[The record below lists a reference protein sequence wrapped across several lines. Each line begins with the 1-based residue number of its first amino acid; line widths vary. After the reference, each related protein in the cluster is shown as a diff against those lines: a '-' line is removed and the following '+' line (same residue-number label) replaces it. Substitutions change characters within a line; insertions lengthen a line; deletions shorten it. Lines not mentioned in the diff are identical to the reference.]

1 MVELES
7 LRRTTLLGFIA
18 VFVLLWGRDARADAP
33 IDLRGAT
40 EGPSL
45 RPPYG
50 YWSTGEPRWFVST
63 KSDLGAIYAK
73 PYFSFGYGVPHWLWG
88 GVDVNSITT
97 LEFTQAYAGVR
108 AASPLVDLA
117 FGVRD
122 TLSFNKPFVAPA
134 ATITRADVLDAPG
147 PKARYLAWE
156 AEVVALAPL
165 PYSALVVDFVTVRTL
180 DVPNQQYVYD
190 ESYRAVVAKP
200 LFAVLRVAAVARVLR
215 EDALK
220 VGMLSEYVFSTGR
233 EAGVLRAGPAGIL
246 SITDHL
252 EAEGVVTIAM
262 STPDK
267 LGLTLGAYGVA
278 GLRYRWATGEREPK
292 APWSGPFIP

>member
-1 MVELES
+1 
-7 LRRTTLLGFIA
+7 LRRPTLLLAFIA
-18 VFVLLWGRDARADAP
+18 FFVFFVLLSGRAARGEATV
-33 IDLRGAT
+33 DLRGAR
-40 EGPSL
+40 EGPLL

-63 KSDLGAIYAK
+63 KSDLGAPYVK
-73 PYFSFGYGVPHWLWG
+73 PYFSFGYGLPHWLWAG
-88 GVDVNSITT
+88 ADINSITT

-108 AASPLVDLA
+108 AASPLFDLA

-122 TLSFNKPFVAPA
+122 TLSFNKPFLAPSS
-134 ATITRADVLDAPG
+134 TITRADVFDTPG

-165 PYSALVVDFVTVRTL
+165 PYSAIVVDFVAVRTL
-180 DVPNQQYVYD
+180 DVPNQRYLYD

-215 EDALK
+215 EEALK
-220 VGMLSEYVFSTGR
+220 VGMLSEYVFETGR
-233 EAGVLRAGPAGIL
+233 DAAVLRVGPAGVL
-246 SITDHL
+246 SITDHV
-252 EAEGVVTIAM
+252 EAEGVLTMAV
-262 STPDK
+262 STPDR
-267 LGLTLGAYGVA
+267 LGFTLGAYGVA

-292 APWSGPFIP
+292 APWTGPFIP